1 MERGEYLKVEIGRL
15 CDEVSFFKQEVHT
28 SKIYLNL
35 SSKNCTTN
43 YVYFHVHLLYLP
55 PSFAHFKTHR
65 KHGGTRAKIIHTIY
79 SLNLSFS

>member
-1 MERGEYLKVEIGRL
+1 MERGEDLKVEIRRL

-43 YVYFHVHLLYLP
+43 YVYFHVHLLYVYLLVLQT
-55 PSFAHFKTHR
+55 S
-65 KHGGTRAKIIHTIY
+65 KHTENMVAQEQKSYTLFIA
-79 SLNLSFS
+79 